1 MSKPYVLV
9 LYYSHGGSVAA
20 MAEHMVRG
28 IEQEYGMEAVLRCV
42 PSVSADTQASKDD
55 IPEEGPLYC
64 TEEDLRNCSGL
75 LLGSPV
81 RFGNMAAALK
91 YFLDGTSNL
100 WLTGALVNKPAAVF
114 TSSSSL
120 HGGQE
125 STLISM
131 MLPLLHHGMVLA
143 GIPYTEP
150 ALMNTATGGTP
161 YGVSH
166 YAGKESSTLLSED
179 EISLCHAQGKR
190 IALLA
195 KQLGQS

>member
-1 MSKPYVLV
+1 MPQPYVLV
-9 LYYSHGGSVAA
+9 LYYSHGGSVAS

-28 IEQEYGMEAVLRCV
+28 VEKTHGMEAILRCV
-42 PSVSADTQASKDD
+42 PSVSADTQAIKDD
-55 IPEEGPLYC
+55 IPHDGPLYC

-75 LLGSPV
+75 LMGSPV

-125 STLISM
+125 STLLSM
-131 MLPLLHHGMVLA
+131 MLPLLHHGMIMA

-150 ALMNTATGGTP
+150 GLMNTQTGGTP

-166 YAGKESSTLLSED
+166 FAGKESNPALSKD
-179 EISLCHAQGKR
+179 EIELCQAQGQR
-190 IALLA
+190 IAQLA
-195 KQLGQS
+195 KQLSAP